1 MARIDERCVNRR
13 SNPVPRRAVRC
24 YKGPM
29 HPVEV
34 ALIHWPRDGAERE
47 RLAEAM
53 LPRLL
58 LVPDDVEPPVSGDV
72 MEDWIRLPADERDVA
87 TRLDNLA
94 ARASASLE
102 RAVLVDSTCLRRA
115 ASMVV
120 LTPSQAKFAGLL
132 LAADGGVVPRAAL
145 CRAIW
150 GRDADPC
157 GRALDDLAYR
167 LRRRIEALGLDVV
180 AARGRGFVLHILTP
194 AAAWDVQ

>member
-1 MARIDERCVNRR
+1 
-13 SNPVPRRAVRC
+13 
-24 YKGPM
+24 M
-29 HPVEV
+29 HSVEV
-34 ALIHWPRDGAERE
+34 ALLHWPRDCDERE

-58 LVPDDVEPPVSGDV
+58 LVPEDLEPPVSGDL

-102 RAVLVDSTCLRRA
+102 RTVLVDSTRLQRA
-115 ASMVV
+115 ASTVV
-120 LTPSQAKFAGLL
+120 LSPHQATFAGLL
-132 LAADGGVVPRAAL
+132 LAAEGRVVSRESL
-145 CRAIW
+145 SRAIW

-180 AARGRGFVLHILTP
+180 AARGRGFVLHVLAP
-194 AAAWDVQ
+194 AAAWEVE

>member
-1 MARIDERCVNRR
+1 
-13 SNPVPRRAVRC
+13 
-24 YKGPM
+24 
-29 HPVEV
+29 
-34 ALIHWPRDGAERE
+34 
-47 RLAEAM
+47 
-53 LPRLL
+53 
-58 LVPDDVEPPVSGDV
+58 

-102 RAVLVDSTCLRRA
+102 RTVLVDSTRLRRA
-115 ASMVV
+115 DSTVD
-120 LTPSQAKFAGLL
+120 LSPHQATFAGLL
-132 LAADGGVVPRAAL
+132 LAAEGRVVSRAAL

-180 AARGRGFVLHILTP
+180 AARGRGFVLHILTT
-194 AAAWDVQ
+194 AAAWEVE

>member
-1 MARIDERCVNRR
+1 
-13 SNPVPRRAVRC
+13 
-24 YKGPM
+24 M

-34 ALIHWPRDGAERE
+34 ALLHWPRDGDERE

-58 LVPDDVEPPVSGDV
+58 LVPDDVEPPASGDL

-102 RAVLVDSTCLRRA
+102 RTVLVDSTCLRRA
-115 ASMVV
+115 ASTVA
-120 LTPSQAKFAGLL
+120 LSPHQATFAGLL
-132 LAADGGVVPRAAL
+132 LAAEGRVVSRASL
-145 CRAIW
+145 SRAIW
-150 GRDADPC
+150 GGDADPC

-194 AAAWDVQ
+194 AAAWEVE